1 MSGRDEGVVIPFHL
15 AKAGLWAAQREWLQ
29 TSDPLQRLANHV
41 VEELDRAERELQT
54 VKAALDQST

>member
-1 MSGRDEGVVIPFHL
+1 LSGRDEGVVIPFHL

-29 TSDPLQRLANHV
+29 TGPLQRLANHV